1 MSQQLIDEVGTLMDR
16 RRSTLERAIAAR
28 HLADG
33 DAPDI
38 VETLVRIA
46 QDEGEEEWVS
56 HAAGESL
63 AEILFRRGEVDTAPL
78 HEFTGAAYIGF
89 DEAVARLQRQ
99 RS

>member
-1 MSQQLIDEVGTLMDR
+1 MSQQMIAEVGTLMDR
-16 RRSTLERAIAAR
+16 QRPTLERAIAAR
-28 HLADG
+28 HLAAG
-33 DAPDI
+33 DAPD
-38 VETLVRIA
+38 VVATLLRVV

-63 AEILFRRGEVDTAPL
+63 AEILFRRGQVDTAPL
-78 HEFTGAAYIGF
+78 HAFTGAAYIGF